1 MKHSRIKGNF
11 FAVALMALLLVL
23 SVPATSLA
31 KDRHARNH
39 GDNHDN
45 RSWSKH
51 NRKCGKFVNC
61 HDARNGKWDRRG
73 ARGDRVGNIV
83 WRNRSRNRVNVN
95 NNFWLNRRHL
105 SRRIRNNH

>member
-11 FAVALMALLLVL
+11 FAVALMALLLAL

-31 KDRHARNH
+31 RDRHSR
-39 GDNHDN
+39 DDRDN

-61 HDARNGKWDRRG
+61 HDARDGKWGKHG
-73 ARGDRVGNIV
+73 ARGNRVGNIV
-83 WRNRSRNRVNVN
+83 WRNRIRNRVSNN
-95 NNFWLNRRHL
+95 NNFPLNRRYL
-105 SRRIRNNH
+105 PRRIRVDN